1 MKNVVPHIYN
11 RIEIK
16 DNEEKNN
23 VKDKINNIN
32 IVISKEDDL
41 EENKKL
47 ADLLG
52 TNINNIETIAPM
64 NLIDEKLNLILI

>member
-11 RIEIK
+11 RIKIK
-16 DNEEKNN
+16 DNEENNN
-23 VKDKINNIN
+23 VKDKNNNIN
-32 IVISKEDDL
+32 IVINKEDDL

-52 TNINNIETIAPM
+52 ININNIETIAPM
-64 NLIDEKLNLILI
+64 DLIDEKLNCILI